1 MSNSKKDSFWI
12 SYADLMTLLMVVFLL
27 ISVSFMALV
36 EDEKEKEETIVSKYQ
51 TTKEELF
58 KDLSKTFKNDLK
70 HWDIELNK
78 NLSIQFSNPDVLFP
92 SGDTKLTIRFRI
104 ILAEFF
110 PKYLKIITDKKY
122 KDVISEVRIEGH
134 TDDVMLING
143 WTGDPYIDNIE
154 LSQDRARNV
163 LAFLRSLPAY
173 KKLHPKDELR
183 MKFWLT
189 ANGLSY
195 GRMLDKNKEFAI
207 KSDNNNVDKEK
218 SRRVEFKILTRSDE
232 LVEEIIKQ
240 FD

>member
-36 EDEKEKEETIVSKYQ
+36 EEEKEDEQTIISKYQ

-92 SGDTKLTIRFRI
+92 SGDTKLTLRFRI

-163 LAFLRSLPAY
+163 LAFLRSLPSY

-195 GRMLDKNKEFAI
+195 GRMLDKNKKFAI